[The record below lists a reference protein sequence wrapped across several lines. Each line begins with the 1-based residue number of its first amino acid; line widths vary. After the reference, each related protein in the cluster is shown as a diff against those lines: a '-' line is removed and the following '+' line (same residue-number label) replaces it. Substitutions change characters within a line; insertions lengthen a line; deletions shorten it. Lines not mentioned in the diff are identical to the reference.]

1 MLEHGAHVVLVDID
15 DGRLAQARETLG
27 TARIATWQ
35 SAIDTPESCAAA
47 IESAGAPVAALIHLA
62 GLFERDPFDSGNHGV
77 WDRAIAANLT
87 NAYDLAVAF
96 ATRFELILA
105 MDTDPKLVGPNA
117 DRMAEERQYLRNDAV
132 EAITAFR
139 RRREENVDFLRK
151 LAPAQWDKGGTHP
164 VRGRMT
170 IDTFLTLMAW
180 HDDNHL
186 DQLKRALDGK
196 A

>member
-1 MLEHGAHVVLVDID
+1 M
-15 DGRLAQARETLG
+15 
-27 TARIATWQ
+27 
-35 SAIDTPESCAAA
+35 C
-47 IESAGAPVAALIHLA
+47 HL
-62 GLFERDPFDSGNHGV
+62 RD
-77 WDRAIAANLT
+77 AEE
-87 NAYDLAVAF
+87 AF
-96 ATRFELILA
+96 STRFELILA
-105 MDTDPKLVGPNA
+105 MDVDPKLVGPSA

-132 EAITAFR
+132 EAIGAFR
-139 RRREENVDFLRK
+139 RRREENIDYLRK
-151 LAPAQWDKGGTHP
+151 LTPAQWDKGGTHP